1 MRTTVVKA
9 VSSGTS
15 QQMETWLARDGR
27 IVATGCSLNG
37 ALKERVNHP
46 GNSVGSGL
54 VTLGSLA
61 VHGQL
66 QQEVVYVGHPNK
78 RLRTPRARPE
88 HKLWPYVAF
97 MSRAYKIQANVCSMC
112 IWLVVHLPL

>member
-1 MRTTVVKA
+1 
-9 VSSGTS
+9 
-15 QQMETWLARDGR
+15 MEE
-27 IVATGCSLNG
+27 SLQLDAFVNG

-54 VTLGSLA
+54 VTLDSLA

-66 QQEVVYVGHPNK
+66 QQEVVLYVGHPNK

-97 MSRAYKIQANVCSMC
+97 MSWAYKIQAHVCSMC
-112 IWLVVHLPL
+112 MIVYAYAGLLSVCL